1 MADLEEAELL
11 RAVILGLL
19 ALLGLAL
26 RSAAEAPIPDFA
38 PGAQGPV
45 EAPLPQLM
53 NEAERR
59 AEALRQRLELQEAAP
74 ESAFGVDIGAIAPSP
89 DAADRVRRALGL
101 DPVPEAQ
108 GAGAPGG
115 AERYDD
121 AQAFVFASFSM
132 PGPSLRQL
140 FEESHRLGVPV
151 VIRGFV
157 GNSVHETRAALER
170 IFAETGEARGFLI
183 DPTIFARFEITAV
196 PVVVVARDP
205 LTPCLS
211 QACADDPVPVHD
223 RLSGNVPLPWALE
236 RIAAGGGDAD
246 AVAARILARAT
257 AR

>member
-108 GAGAPGG
+108 GAARL
-115 AERYDD
+115 A
-121 AQAFVFASFSM
+121 
-132 PGPSLRQL
+132 GPSAMTMPRP
-140 FEESHRLGVPV
+140 SSSPASRCPG
-151 VIRGFV
+151 R
-157 GNSVHETRAALER
+157 R
-170 IFAETGEARGFLI
+170 
-183 DPTIFARFEITAV
+183 
-196 PVVVVARDP
+196 
-205 LTPCLS
+205 
-211 QACADDPVPVHD
+211 CASSS
-223 RLSGNVPLPWALE
+223 RK
-236 RIAAGGGDAD
+236 
-246 AVAARILARAT
+246 AT
-257 AR
+257 AWGCRW